1 MLISNH
7 LRQQQGTLPVDHK
20 KFCQTSTYFQN
31 KFIFCDKEVKYV
43 KRKSEFLRKFVVEQ
57 ANSKMLQHAK
67 ENNDFHLIVLA
78 LTNDLIAAEAQY
90 HSSCCTEYTRPV
102 TGKKVIEKSVYQKL
116 ELEAFQEVIKHC
128 YDTIFS
134 SSILKFEELL

>member
-1 MLISNH
+1 M
-7 LRQQQGTLPVDHK
+7 RQQQGALPVDHN

-67 ENNDFHLIVLA
+67 EKNDFHLIVLA

-128 YDTIFS
+128 YDIIFS
-134 SSILKFEELL
+134 PSILKFEELL